1 MRNSKCFVV
10 WKSAIAGM
18 GTLQKTILRR
28 DVILQ
33 MWLELC
39 KKDENALCVQTRKK
53 WAKIAVDLD
62 LTLGVSF

>member
-1 MRNSKCFVV
+1 
-10 WKSAIAGM
+10 M

-53 WAKIAVDLD
+53 WAKIAADLD